1 MPHEV
6 FDPEHVRDM
15 VPGFHSA
22 VKSRGMIFLAGQ
34 VGLNE
39 KLEVVEGG
47 LEAQTRQALL
57 NIREVLE
64 LAGAGPDDL
73 AQFMIFYKDV
83 EGLSIAEAVSGLVP
97 LKNEILPGS
106 GPVGFAC
113 SVKELLFPELLIE
126 IQVIATSA

>member
-22 VKSRGMIFLAGQ
+22 VKSDGVIFVAGQ

-57 NIREVLE
+57 NVREILE
-64 LAGAGPDDL
+64 LAGSGPENL

-83 EGLSIAEAVSGLVP
+83 EGLSIAEAVTGLVP

-113 SVKELLFPELLIE
+113 SVKELLFPDLLIE
-126 IQVIATSA
+126 IQVIATST